1 LIGIAA
7 IVSSLRNCAAEPC
20 RQARSLARWAQASA
34 FDQTTGV
41 KIAQFQAEPS
51 KADTS
56 TISPLI

>member
-1 LIGIAA
+1 LLQLSQACAIAPPDLVGKPAVWIAA
-7 IVSSLRNCAAEPC
+7 TQGSV
-20 RQARSLARWAQASA
+20 

>member
-1 LIGIAA
+1 LLRLSQACAIAPPDLVDKPAVEIAA
-7 IVSSLRNCAAEPC
+7 
-20 RQARSLARWAQASA
+20 AQGSA

-56 TISPLI
+56 TISRLI